1 MPSKIIT
8 ICNQKG
14 GTGKTTLC
22 MQIAG
27 SLGLRGHRILV
38 VDADR
43 QGTATRW
50 ASAASEDRP
59 FPAALSGLSAAGEKV
74 HREVRKFVNDY
85 DFIFVDCP
93 PASESHITQSALMI
107 SDLALVPV
115 IPSPPDLWAS
125 VGIRQVIHTIA
136 DFNESLKAKLIINQL
151 QLNTSMA
158 VQVLEILPEFGIEQM
173 KAQVKQR
180 TVYRKS
186 AAFGATVHLFGG
198 RAKPAIDEIDALV
211 DETISLLS

>member
-14 GTGKTTLC
+14 GTGKTTIC
-22 MQIAG
+22 MQLAG
-27 SLGLRGHRILV
+27 TLGRRGHRVLV
-38 VDADR
+38 VDADC

-50 ASAASEDRP
+50 ASAASEEDP

-74 HREVRKFVNDY
+74 HREVRKFIDDY
-85 DFIFVDCP
+85 DFIFIDCP

-125 VGIRQVIHTIA
+125 VGIRQVINTIA
-136 DFNESLKAKLIINQL
+136 DFNEALKARLIINQL

-158 VQVLEILPEFGIEQM
+158 VQVMEILPEFGIEQM
-173 KAQVKQR
+173 KGQVKQR

-186 AAFGATVHLFGG
+186 AAFGATVHLFGS
-198 RAKPAIDEIDALV
+198 RAKPAIQEIDVLV
-211 DETISLLS
+211 DEALSLM